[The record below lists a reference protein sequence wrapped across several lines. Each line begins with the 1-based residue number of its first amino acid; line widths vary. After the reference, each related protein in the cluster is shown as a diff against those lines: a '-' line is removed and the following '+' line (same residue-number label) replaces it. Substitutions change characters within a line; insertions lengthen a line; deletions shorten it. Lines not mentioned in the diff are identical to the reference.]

1 MSADAFRAAVVSGD
15 EAALADVLAEDVV
28 FRSPAVYKPY
38 EGREATTLVLR
49 AVSRVFEDFRYDDRF
64 AGDDGE
70 VLLFSARVGD
80 RELNGI
86 DLLRFDDDG
95 KVRELTVMIRP
106 LSGLAALVE
115 AMGRELEK
123 LGVPVPG
130 KV

>member
-1 MSADAFRAAVVSGD
+1 VSADAFKAAVVSGD

-38 EGREATTLVLR
+38 QGREATTLVLR
-49 AVSRVFEDFRYDDRF
+49 AVSRVFEDFRYDDGF
-64 AGDDGE
+64 AGDNGE

>member
-1 MSADAFRAAVVSGD
+1 VSADAFRAAVVSGD

-49 AVSRVFEDFRYDDRF
+49 AVSRVFEDFRYDDDF
-64 AGDDGE
+64 AGDNGE

>member
-1 MSADAFRAAVVSGD
+1 VSADAFKQAVLSGD
-15 EAALADVLAEDVV
+15 VDALETVLAEDVV
-28 FRSPAVYKPY
+28 FRSPAVFKPY

-49 AVSRVFEDFRYDDRF
+49 AVSQVFEDFRYDDRF
-64 AGDDGE
+64 EGADGE

-106 LSGLAALVE
+106 LSGLNALVE
-115 AMGRELEK
+115 AMARELERM
-123 LGVPVPG
+123 GVPVPG
-130 KV
+130 KA

>member
-1 MSADAFRAAVVSGD
+1 VSADAFKAAVLSGD

-64 AGDDGE
+64 TGDDGD
-70 VLLFSARVGD
+70 VLLFSTRVGD

-106 LSGLAALVE
+106 LSGLTALVE
-115 AMGRELEK
+115 AMARELER

-130 KV
+130 KA